1 MQDSCHISAAYP
13 KYLQK
18 IYWHVYCFYFLQIIN
33 SFGKDE
39 YKMKFKKMF
48 RTVETHTLGHP
59 TRTVVGG
66 FKHIP
71 GKTMREKFIYMS
83 RNENWLRKVLC
94 FEPRGS
100 QIMSCT
106 ILTEPC
112 TPGTDIGILYFEAS
126 CWLPMC
132 GHDTIGATV
141 AMIETGIVDVTEPI
155 TRISLDTA
163 AGVVEVEAHVS
174 DGSVESVSF
183 INAPAMVLN
192 RNVTV
197 NTKEFGPLDMDISWG
212 GNVYAILPAA
222 SVGLDICPENAGKLI
237 AAANSIA
244 EDINAQVEIH
254 HPELDFVNKVTH
266 VEFSGPPKGDGADIQ
281 NVVVALPTVIDRS
294 PCGTGTSAKAA
305 LLCSEGKLK
314 AGESFIHESI
324 IGSQFKC
331 EILEETTV
339 GGKQAVIPKVTGNAC
354 IIGFCSWVVDPKDPF
369 PEGFVL
375 E

>member
-1 MQDSCHISAAYP
+1 
-13 KYLQK
+13 
-18 IYWHVYCFYFLQIIN
+18 
-33 SFGKDE
+33 
-39 YKMKFKKMF
+39 MKFKKMF

-71 GKTMREKFIYMS
+71 GGTMQEKFLYMKE
-83 RNENWLRKVLC
+83 NEDWLRRVLC

-106 ILTEPC
+106 IVTEPC
-112 TPGTDIGILYFEAS
+112 TPGTDVGILYFEAS
-126 CWLPMC
+126 CWMPMC
-132 GHDTIGATV
+132 GHDTMGAAV
-141 AMIETGIVDVTEPI
+141 ALIETGMVDVTEPI
-155 TRISLDTA
+155 TKIALDTP
-163 AGVVEVEAHVS
+163 AGVVHVEAEVH

-183 INAPAMVLN
+183 VNAPALVLN

-197 NTKEFGPLDMDISWG
+197 KTELFGPLTMDISWG

-222 SVGLDICPENAGKLI
+222 SVGLDICPENASRFV
-237 AAANSIA
+237 SIA
-244 EDINAQVEIH
+244 NAIAKEINEQIEVH
-254 HPELDFVNKVTH
+254 HPELSFVNAVTH
-266 VEFSGPPKGDGADIQ
+266 VEFSGPPKGKDADVQ
-281 NVVVALPTVIDRS
+281 NVVVALPTVVDRS

-305 LLCSEGKLK
+305 LLAAEGRLK

-331 EILEETTV
+331 EIVEETSV
-339 GGKQAVIPKVTGNAC
+339 GGVPAVIPKVTGNAC
-354 IIGFCSWVVDPKDPF
+354 IIGFCEWVIDPKDPF

-375 E
+375 G

>member
-1 MQDSCHISAAYP
+1 
-13 KYLQK
+13 
-18 IYWHVYCFYFLQIIN
+18 
-33 SFGKDE
+33 
-39 YKMKFKKMF
+39 MKFKHMF

-71 GKTMREKFIYMS
+71 GKTMQEKFVYMKD
-83 RNENWLRKVLC
+83 NEDWFRKVLC

-106 ILTEPC
+106 IVTEPC
-112 TPGTDIGILYFEAS
+112 TPGTDVGILYFEAS

-132 GHDTIGATV
+132 GHDTMGATV
-141 AMIETGIVDVTEPI
+141 ALIETGMVEVTEPI
-155 TRISLDTA
+155 TRIALDTP
-163 AGVVEVEAHVS
+163 AGVVHVEAEVH

-183 INAPAMVLN
+183 INAPALVLN

-197 NTKEFGPLDMDISWG
+197 NTEMFGALTFDISWG
-212 GNVYAILPAA
+212 GNVYAIIPAK
-222 SVGLDICPENAGKLI
+222 SVGMDICPQNA
-237 AAANSIA
+237 ARFVTAANSIA
-244 EDINAQVEIH
+244 KDINAQVKIS
-254 HPELDFVNKVTH
+254 HPEFDFVDRVTH
-266 VEFSGPPKGDGADIQ
+266 VEFFGEPKSEDADVQ

-305 LLCSEGKLK
+305 LLAAEGKLK
-314 AGESFIHESI
+314 VGESFVHESI
-324 IGSQFKC
+324 IGSKFTC
-331 EILEETTV
+331 EVVDETTV
-339 GGKQAVIPKVTGNAC
+339 GGIPAIIPKVTGNAC
-354 IIGFCSWVVDPKDPF
+354 IIGFCEWVVDPKDPF